1 MDKRTISKEN
11 IEKILKFLEFDKAKS
26 ENKTTIVEKEKKHTK
41 NDTE

>member
-11 IEKILKFLEFDKAKS
+11 IEKILKFLEFDKQKS
-26 ENKTTIVEKEKKHTK
+26 ESKTTIVEKEKKHTK